1 MESQE
6 EMPKTGLGSIF
17 TESFHWG
24 HAISGGIVLDVDVEH
39 SLEKNVGVTS
49 AVYSASDAITI
60 PTPLGL
66 KSLLGK
72 YNDDPSWEEFSD
84 FLEQYR
90 REIDAIKE

>member
-6 EMPKTGLGSIF
+6 EMGKTALGSVF
-17 TESFHWG
+17 TESFHY
-24 HAISGGIVLDVDVEH
+24 AISGGIVLDVDVEH
-39 SLEKNVGVTS
+39 SLENAGVTS

-72 YNDDPSWEEFSD
+72 YNDDPSWEHFSD

-90 REIDAIKE
+90 REIDAINE